1 MSKSDGNGRLRGT
14 WQGYTPDTTDDQARR
29 WFERKYGYP
38 PAQVLRNAGAVL
50 AGPIGDNGHRRSSL
64 LRRVEAAQRPMT
76 PERAR
81 ERLAEAGQLTLDLEV
96 TK

>member
-1 MSKSDGNGRLRGT
+1 MGDNGNGRLRGK
-14 WQGYTPDTTDDQARR
+14 WQGYTPDTTDDQARQ

-50 AGPIGDNGHRRSSL
+50 AGPIGGNGHRRPASP
-64 LRRVEAAQRPMT
+64 LRQVEAVQGEMT

-81 ERLAEAGQLTLDLEV
+81 EVLAEASQLTLDLEV

>member
-1 MSKSDGNGRLRGT
+1 MGDNGNGRLRGT

-50 AGPIGDNGHRRSSL
+50 AGPIGGNGYRRPTSL
-64 LRRVEAAQRPMT
+64 LRRVEAAQRTMT

-81 ERLAEAGQLTLDLEV
+81 QLALQLEEAANDRDTGN
-96 TK
+96 